1 MSIEI
6 AIIFVLLIG
15 IIVLFATER
24 LPVDIVTLIGLTL
37 LTGSGILTP
46 AEAFAGFSNEIL
58 LMLGSIFVLAGALQ
72 QNGVPQLVAGILMKI
87 AGRNPRRLTASLM
100 LAAAS
105 ASAFMNNTTVAAILV
120 PPATG
125 LARRSGISASKLLLP
140 LAVAAI
146 LGGTCTLIGTS
157 TNIAVSGYIIKSGME
172 PLSMFEI
179 LPVGL
184 ILVAIGIGFM
194 VTVGWRMLPDHEN
207 DTGGQQDELRNYLA
221 EVRVLPDS
229 PLIGKHAFN
238 WGLSRSNFRLVEIVR
253 DDRPVVPD
261 SRTIIE
267 SGDTLIV
274 SGVAENLR
282 KIAKDEK
289 LAFISKL
296 NPGQIESDF
305 PGSEIAVVEAIILP
319 GGELTGAT
327 LEAVQFWQRYG
338 LTVLALHRSGNSILE
353 NLSNEPL
360 REGDVLLL
368 HGPIERTKQLSRP
381 ESRLRLLGSDMSRPV
396 SGTRKGSLA
405 LAIFVA
411 AIIVG
416 STGWVPMVV
425 AFLGGALLVILSGC
439 ISADKAREFID
450 WRLLILIG
458 GMTAFGTAM
467 EKTGASEMMAGWVT
481 GVLAPLGVS
490 AVLAGFILLTILL
503 TQPMSN
509 AAAALVVLPVAMSA
523 AATMGA
529 NPRTFAI
536 GVMLAASVSF
546 MTPLEPACLLVYG
559 AGKYRMIDFIK
570 IGGLLTLVLAI
581 AILVLLHLFWSF

>member
-1 MSIEI
+1 MSFEI
-6 AIIFVLLIG
+6 AIILALLFG

-37 LTGSGILTP
+37 LTGMGILTP
-46 AEAFAGFSNEIL
+46 AEAFAGFSNETL
-58 LMLGSIFVLAGALQ
+58 LMLGSIFVLGGALQ
-72 QNGVPQLVAGILMKI
+72 HNGVPHLVAGLLLKV
-87 AGRNPRRLTASLM
+87 AGRKPRSLATLLM
-100 LAAAS
+100 VAAAS

-157 TNIAVSGYIIKSGME
+157 TNIAVSGYIMKSGMK
-172 PLSMFEI
+172 PLSMFEL
-179 LPVGL
+179 LPAGL
-184 ILVAIGIGFM
+184 ILVAIGIGYM
-194 VTVGWRMLPDHEN
+194 VTVGWRMLPDN
-207 DTGGQQDELRNYLA
+207 DSDTIGEPAQLRNYLA
-221 EVRVLPDS
+221 EAKVLSGS
-229 PLIGKHAFN
+229 PLIGEHAFD
-238 WGLSRSNFRLVEIVR
+238 WGLSLANFRLVEIVR
-253 DDRPVVPD
+253 DGNPLIPN
-261 SRTIIE
+261 STTLIE
-267 SGDTLIV
+267 AGDTLIV
-274 SGVAENLR
+274 NGVAENLR
-282 KIAKDEK
+282 KIAKIEK
-289 LAFISKL
+289 LSFQSKL
-296 NPGQIESDF
+296 DPEKMESDL
-305 PGSEIAVVEAIILP
+305 PGLEISVVEAIIVP

-327 LEAVQFWQRYG
+327 LEGVHFWQRYG
-338 LTVLALHRSGNSILE
+338 LTVLALHRSGSSIME
-353 NLSNEPL
+353 NLASEPL

-368 HGPIERTKQLSRP
+368 HGPSKRADELSSP
-381 ESRLRLLGSDMSRPV
+381 ESRLRLLGSDTSDPV
-396 SGTRKGSLA
+396 SGTQKGWQA
-405 LAIFVA
+405 VAIFVA
-411 AIIVG
+411 AIIAG
-416 STGWVPMVV
+416 SIGWVPMVV

-467 EKTGASEMMAGWVT
+467 GKTGASEMLAGWVT
-481 GVLAPLGVS
+481 GALSPFGVS

-509 AAAALVVLPVAMSA
+509 AAAALVVLPVAISA
-523 AATMGA
+523 AGNMGA

-570 IGGLLTLVLAI
+570 IGGLLTLILAI
-581 AILVLLHLFWSF
+581 AILVLLHLFWNL

>member
-1 MSIEI
+1 MSFEI
-6 AIIFVLLIG
+6 AIIFALLLG

-37 LTGSGILTP
+37 LTGMGILTP

-58 LMLGSIFVLAGALQ
+58 LMLGSIFVLGGALQ
-72 QNGVPQLVAGILMKI
+72 HNGVPQLVAGLLLKV
-87 AGRNPRRLTASLM
+87 AGRKPRRLATSLM

-157 TNIAVSGYIIKSGME
+157 TNIAVSGYIMKSGME
-172 PLSMFEI
+172 PLSMFEV

-184 ILVAIGIGFM
+184 VLVAIGILFM
-194 VTVGWRMLPDHEN
+194 VTVGWRMLPDHGN
-207 DTGGQQDELRNYLA
+207 DTIGEPTELRNYLA
-221 EVRVLPDS
+221 EVEVLPGS
-229 PLIGKHAFN
+229 PLIGEHAFD
-238 WGLSRSNFRLVEIVR
+238 WGLSLVNFRLVEIVR
-253 DDRPVVPD
+253 DGNPQIPGSTTV
-261 SRTIIE
+261 IE
-267 SGDTLIV
+267 AGDTLIV
-274 SGVAENLR
+274 NGVAENLR
-282 KIAKDEK
+282 KIAKIER
-289 LAFISKL
+289 LAFRSKL
-296 NPGQIESDF
+296 TPGQIESDF
-305 PGSEIAVVEAIILP
+305 PGSEIAVVEALILP
-319 GGELTGAT
+319 GSELTGAT
-327 LEAVQFWQRYG
+327 LEGVQFWQRYG
-338 LTVLALHRSGNSILE
+338 LTVLALHRNGVSILE
-353 NLSNEPL
+353 NLVSEPM
-360 REGDVLLL
+360 REGDILLL
-368 HGPIERTKQLSRP
+368 HGPIERTKELSRP
-381 ESRLRLLGSDMSRPV
+381 EPRLGLLGSEPSDPV
-396 SGTRKGSLA
+396 LGTQKGWQA
-405 LAIFVA
+405 VAIFVA

-416 STGWVPMVV
+416 SIGWLPMVV
-425 AFLGGALLVILSGC
+425 AFLGGALLVILTGC

-467 EKTGASEMMAGWVT
+467 EKTGASEMLAGWVT
-481 GVLAPLGVS
+481 GALSPFGVS

-509 AAAALVVLPVAMSA
+509 AAAALVVLPVAISA
-523 AATMGA
+523 AGSMGA
-529 NPRTFAI
+529 DPRTFAI

-570 IGGLLTLVLAI
+570 IGGLLTLVLAV
-581 AILVLLHLFWSF
+581 AILVLLHLFWKI